1 MKLILQCL
9 RNSMS
14 AKLGTVAAA
23 ILLSLLLSLSA
34 FEIHAK
40 SCTGQSASQKVS
52 LVELYTS
59 QGCSSCPPADQ
70 WLGTFSQRDDVVP
83 LSMHVAYWDY
93 IGWKDPFAKP
103 EFAQRQRWLAQV
115 SKSNSV
121 YTPGVF
127 VGGAEFREWSST
139 FMQQRLF
146 ARHSSAAA
154 AASIRIEKVPGGLGL
169 WRVAATVDAA
179 HPVENKRLFIA
190 GTKSGLVSKVR
201 AGENNGRTLTNHHVV
216 DFWSGPQ
223 NAKSGSQFEW
233 QGSIANEPDEL
244 VAFVQDIKTGD
255 VLQAFRLNVKTD
267 QCRAD
272 AKTSFKQAPKP
283 SLKPSVSQSL
293 QASLR

>member
-1 MKLILQCL
+1 MKSILQFL
-9 RNSMS
+9 SYSKSTRF
-14 AKLGTVAAA
+14 GTVAVA
-23 ILLSLLLSLSA
+23 LVFSLSA
-34 FEIHAK
+34 FGTHAK
-40 SCTGQSASQKVS
+40 TCSGQSAAQKVS

-70 WLGTFSQRDDVVP
+70 WLGTLSQRDDVIP

-93 IGWKDPFAKP
+93 IGWKDPFAKN

-146 ARHSSAAA
+146 TRHSSTNAGAT
-154 AASIRIEKVPGGLGL
+154 IRIEKAAAGGGL
-169 WRVAATVDAA
+169 WRIAATVDGAV
-179 HPVENKRLFIA
+179 PVENKRLFIA
-190 GTKSGLVSKVR
+190 GTKSGLISKVK

-223 NAKSGSQFEW
+223 NVKSGSQFEW
-233 QGSIANEPDEL
+233 QGAIGNDPDDL

-267 QCRAD
+267 QCKAD
-272 AKTSFKQAPKP
+272 VKTSFKQAPT
-283 SLKPSVSQSL
+283 SFALQSS

>member
-1 MKLILQCL
+1 MKSTPDRSLQARRTAFAL
-9 RNSMS
+9 
-14 AKLGTVAAA
+14 ATAFG
-23 ILLSLLLSLSA
+23 LSLSA
-34 FEIHAK
+34 VAAHAK
-40 SCTGQSASQKVS
+40 SCSSQSSAQKVS

-70 WLGTFSQRDDVVP
+70 WLGTFSGRDDVVP

-127 VGGAEFREWSST
+127 VGGGEFREWGST

-146 ARHSSAAA
+146 ARNTSTMAT
-154 AASIRIEKVPGGLGL
+154 ASIRIEKLPAVAGL
-169 WRVAATVDAA
+169 WKVVAN
-179 HPVENKRLFIA
+179 VESTQALDNKRLFIA
-190 GTKSGLVSKVR
+190 STKNGLVSKVK

-216 DFWSGPQ
+216 DFWSGPL
-223 NAKSGSQFEW
+223 NTKSGSQFEW
-233 QGSIANEPDEL
+233 QGNIANEPDEL
-244 VAFVQDIKTGD
+244 VAFVQDIKSGD
-255 VLQAFRLNVKTD
+255 VLQALRMNLKTEQCRGEVKTS
-267 QCRAD
+267 R
-272 AKTSFKQAPKP
+272 KP
-283 SLKPSVSQSL
+283 TVTPYASQSL

>member
-1 MKLILQCL
+1 MFITKLFEARAPLNTTAAL
-9 RNSMS
+9 RRLCMGLSCALSM
-14 AKLGTVAAA
+14 
-23 ILLSLLLSLSA
+23 LSA
-34 FEIHAK
+34 SAQAA
-40 SCTGQSASQKVS
+40 SCSGQSAAQKVS

-127 VGGAEFREWSST
+127 VGGTEFREWGST

-146 ARHSSAAA
+146 ARNTSSMAG
-154 AASIRIEKVPGGLGL
+154 ASIRIEKVSAGPGL
-169 WRVAATVDAA
+169 WKVSANLEGAQTVD
-179 HPVENKRLFIA
+179 NKRLFIA
-190 GTKSGLVSKVR
+190 GTKNGLISKVK

-216 DFWSGPQ
+216 DFWSGALSP
-223 NAKSGSQFEW
+223 KSGSTWEW
-233 QGSIANEPDEL
+233 QGAIANEPDEL
-244 VAFVQDIKTGD
+244 VTFVQDMKTGE
-255 VLQAFRLNVKTD
+255 VLQAFRMNIKKD
-267 QCRAD
+267 DCRAD
-272 AKTSFKQAPKP
+272 AGPKS
-283 SLKPSVSQSL
+283 SLKPSVSRSL
-293 QASLR
+293 QASLL

>member
-1 MKLILQCL
+1 MFITKLFEKSEPCMANAVVRRLSIGLSIAL
-9 RNSMS
+9 
-14 AKLGTVAAA
+14 A
-23 ILLSLLLSLSA
+23 ILPGYGQA
-34 FEIHAK
+34 G
-40 SCTGQSASQKVS
+40 SCSGQSVAQKVS

-70 WLGTFSQRDDVVP
+70 WLGTFSGRDDVVP

-127 VGGAEFREWSST
+127 VGGGEFREWGST

-146 ARHSSAAA
+146 ARNTSSMAG
-154 AASIRIEKVPGGLGL
+154 ASIRVEKV
-169 WRVAATVDAA
+169 AAGPSIWKISANIEGS
-179 HPVENKRLFIA
+179 HSVENKRLFVA
-190 GTKSGLVSKVR
+190 GTKNGMVSKVR

-216 DFWSGPQ
+216 DFWSGALSPK
-223 NAKSGSQFEW
+223 NASQFEW
-233 QGSIANEPDEL
+233 QGAIANEPDEL
-244 VAFVQDIKTGD
+244 VAFVQDMKTGE
-255 VLQAFRLNVKTD
+255 VLQAFRMNVKKD
-267 QCRAD
+267 DCRAD
-272 AKTSFKQAPKP
+272 VAPKS
-283 SLKPSVSQSL
+283 SLKPSASRSL

>member
-1 MKLILQCL
+1 MKSTLQCL
-9 RNSMS
+9 RNSTS
-14 AKLGTVAAA
+14 VRFGALAAA
-23 ILLSLLLSLSA
+23 FVLSVGA
-34 FEIHAK
+34 FDAQAK
-40 SCTGQSASQKVS
+40 TCSGQSATQKVS

-70 WLGTFSQRDDVVP
+70 WLGMLTQRDDVVP

-127 VGGAEFREWSST
+127 VGGGEFREWGST

-146 ARHSSAAA
+146 ARHSSATAG
-154 AASIRIEKVPGGLGL
+154 ASIRIEKVAASSAL

-190 GTKSGLVSKVR
+190 GTKSGLVSKVK

-216 DFWSGPQ
+216 DFWSGALAP
-223 NAKSGSQFEW
+223 KSGSQFEW

-255 VLQAFRLNVKTD
+255 VLQAFRLNVKTE
-267 QCRAD
+267 QCRGD
-272 AKTSFKQAPKP
+272 AKTSFKP
-283 SLKPSVSQSL
+283 SISQPP

>member
-1 MKLILQCL
+1 MKPTLQYM
-9 RNSMS
+9 RNSM
-14 AKLGTVAAA
+14 AARFGTVAAA
-23 ILLSLLLSLSA
+23 ILLSVSA
-34 FEIHAK
+34 LDAQAK
-40 SCTGQSASQKVS
+40 ACSGQSATQKVS

-70 WLGTFSQRDDVVP
+70 WLGTLTQRDDVVP

-127 VGGAEFREWSST
+127 VGGGEFREWGSS

-146 ARHSSAAA
+146 ARHSNATA
-154 AASIRIEKVPGGLGL
+154 AASIRIEKVSAGSAL
-169 WRVAATVDAA
+169 WRVVATVDPA
-179 HPVENKRLFIA
+179 HSVENKRLFIA
-190 GTKSGLVSKVR
+190 GTKNGLVSKVK

-223 NAKSGSQFEW
+223 NVKSGSQFEW
-233 QGSIANEPDEL
+233 QGTIANEPDEL

-255 VLQAFRLNVKTD
+255 VLQAFRLNVKTE
-267 QCRAD
+267 QCRGD
-272 AKTSFKQAPKP
+272 AKTSFKQSPTP
-283 SLKPSVSQSL
+283 SALQSP

>member
-1 MKLILQCL
+1 MKFLEIIESFSRKASLPQFGL
-9 RNSMS
+9 GMAISVGF
-14 AKLGTVAAA
+14 ALTLGTY
-23 ILLSLLLSLSA
+23 SSA
-34 FEIHAK
+34 SKAG
-40 SCTGQSASQKVS
+40 SCVGQSAAQKVS

-127 VGGAEFREWSST
+127 VGGGEFREWGST

-146 ARHSSAAA
+146 ARHTSSMAG
-154 AASIRIEKVPGGLGL
+154 ASIRVEKLSAGPGMWKVNANLDGSHT
-169 WRVAATVDAA
+169 AD
-179 HPVENKRLFIA
+179 NKRLFVA
-190 GTKSGLVSKVR
+190 STKNGMVSKVR

-216 DFWSGPQ
+216 DFWSGAQAP
-223 NAKSGSQFEW
+223 KSGSQFEW
-233 QGSIANEPDEL
+233 QGTIANEPDEL
-244 VAFVQDIKTGD
+244 VTFVQDMKTGE
-255 VLQAFRLNVKTD
+255 VLQAFRMNVKKDDCRTD
-267 QCRAD
+267 AV
-272 AKTSFKQAPKP
+272 PKS
-283 SLKPSVSQSL
+283 SLKPSASRSL
-293 QASLR
+293 QASLL

>member
-1 MKLILQCL
+1 MT
-9 RNSMS
+9 SPPD
-14 AKLGTVAAA
+14 
-23 ILLSLLLSLSA
+23 LSLSSMRKIFTLATVLVLSLSA
-34 FEIHAK
+34 IGVNAK
-40 SCTGQSASQKVS
+40 SCSGQSPSQKVS

-70 WLGTFSQRDDVVP
+70 WLGTFSGRDDVVP

-127 VGGAEFREWSST
+127 VGGGEFREWGSA

-146 ARHSSAAA
+146 ARNTSTMAT
-154 AASIRIEKVPGGLGL
+154 ASIRIDKIPAGAGL
-169 WRVAATVDAA
+169 WKVVANLDSSQAVD
-179 HPVENKRLFIA
+179 NKRLFIA
-190 GTKSGLVSKVR
+190 GTKNGLVSKVR

-233 QGSIANEPDEL
+233 QGSIAGEPDEL
-244 VAFVQDIKTGD
+244 VAFIQDVKTGD
-255 VLQAFRLNVKTD
+255 VLQAFRLNVKSE
-267 QCRAD
+267 QCRGD
-272 AKTSFKQAPKP
+272 AKTSFKP
-283 SLKPSVSQSL
+283 SASQSPR
-293 QASLR
+293 ASLQ

>member
-1 MKLILQCL
+1 MFITKLFEKQEPGMANAVVRCL
-9 RNSMS
+9 SIGLS
-14 AKLGTVAAA
+14 IALA
-23 ILLSLLLSLSA
+23 ILPGYGQA
-34 FEIHAK
+34 G
-40 SCTGQSASQKVS
+40 SCSGQSVAQKVS

-70 WLGTFSQRDDVVP
+70 WLGMLTQRDDVVP

-127 VGGAEFREWSST
+127 VGGGEFREWGST

-146 ARHSSAAA
+146 ARNTSSMAG
-154 AASIRIEKVPGGLGL
+154 ASIRVEKV
-169 WRVAATVDAA
+169 AAGPSIWKVSANIEGSHSVD
-179 HPVENKRLFIA
+179 NKRLFVA
-190 GTKSGLVSKVR
+190 GTKNGMVSKVR

-216 DFWSGPQ
+216 DFWSGALPPK
-223 NAKSGSQFEW
+223 NGSQFEW
-233 QGSIANEPDEL
+233 QGAVANEPDEL
-244 VAFVQDIKTGD
+244 VAFVQDMKTGE
-255 VLQAFRLNVKTD
+255 VLQAFRMNVKKD
-267 QCRAD
+267 DCRAD
-272 AKTSFKQAPKP
+272 VGPKS
-283 SLKPSVSQSL
+283 SLKPSASRSL